1 MNTQFIS
8 IPFQPSLAETMTA
21 LKIDPEMEDEFCD
34 VYNECISTARPKA
47 VFCLTSVRQEQDETV
62 MGDERFR
69 SRIMQVNMQKVGRAF
84 PYAVSCGRE
93 LYELAQSKAD
103 PLERWWVDS
112 FSQYAMRAVD
122 KKMTRV
128 LTETYRLGRTARM
141 NPGSLPDF
149 PITCQRAL
157 FRLLD
162 DGAAQIGLEL
172 TSSCLM
178 LPYKSVSGIIYET
191 DAVYENCMLCPR
203 ENCPTRRAPY
213 DAAMGSA
220 TYHLPNT
227 GGESGENRQ

>member
-8 IPFQPSLAETMTA
+8 IPFEPTLAEAMTM
-21 LKIDPEMEDEFCD
+21 LKIDPEMEDEFRD
-34 VYNECISTARPKA
+34 VYAECVSLARPKA
-47 VFCLTSVRQEQDETV
+47 VFCLVSVYQDQDQTV
-62 MGDERFR
+62 IGEERFR

-93 LYELAQSKAD
+93 LYELAQSKSD
-103 PLERWWVDS
+103 PLERWWVDC

-122 KKMTRV
+122 KEMTRV
-128 LTETYRLGRTARM
+128 LGHTARM

-162 DGAAQIGLEL
+162 SGTSQIGLEL

-178 LPYKSVSGIIYET
+178 LPYKSVSGIAYET
-191 DAVYENCMLCPR
+191 DAIYENCMLCPR

-213 DAAMGSA
+213 DAAMGLA
-220 TYHLPNT
+220 TYHLPDADS
-227 GGESGENRQ
+227 E

>member
-8 IPFQPSLAETMTA
+8 IPFEPTLAETMTM
-21 LKIDPEMEDEFCD
+21 LKIDPEMEDEFRD
-34 VYNECISTARPKA
+34 VYEECISVACPKA
-47 VFCLTSVRQEQDETV
+47 VFCLVSVYQEQNQTV
-62 MGDERFR
+62 IGEERFL

-93 LYELAQSKAD
+93 LNELAQSKTD
-103 PLERWWVDS
+103 PLERWWVDC

-122 KKMTRV
+122 KEMTRV
-128 LTETYRLGRTARM
+128 LTETYRLGHTARM

-162 DGAAQIGLEL
+162 SGTSQIGLEL

-178 LPYKSVSGIIYET
+178 LPYKSVSGIAYET
-191 DAVYENCMLCPR
+191 DAIYENCMLCPR

-213 DAAMGSA
+213 DAAMGLT
-220 TYHLPNT
+220 TYHLPDADS
-227 GGESGENRQ
+227 E

>member
-1 MNTQFIS
+1 MNTKFIS
-8 IPFQPSLAETMTA
+8 ILFQPSLVETMTA
-21 LKIDPEMEDEFCD
+21 LKIDLEMEDEYCD
-34 VYNECISTARPKA
+34 VYEECISVARPKA
-47 VFCLTSVRQEQDETV
+47 VFCLTPVRQEQNETV
-62 MGDERFR
+62 IGEERFR

-93 LYELAQSKAD
+93 LYELAQGKAD

-122 KKMTRV
+122 KEMTRV
-128 LTETYRLGRTARM
+128 LTEAYRLGHTARM

-203 ENCPTRRAPY
+203 VNCPTRRAPY
-213 DAAMGSA
+213 DAAMGST
-220 TYHLPNT
+220 TYHLSDAD
-227 GGESGENRQ
+227 SGTEEAEQ

>member
-8 IPFQPSLAETMTA
+8 IPFQPSLAETMTM

-34 VYNECISTARPKA
+34 VYEECIAVARPKA
-47 VFCLTSVRQEQDETV
+47 VFCLTPVRQEQNETV
-62 MGDERFR
+62 IGEERFR

-93 LYELAQSKAD
+93 LYELAQSKDD
-103 PLERWWVDS
+103 PLERWWVDC
-112 FSQYAMRAVD
+112 FSQFAMREVD
-122 KKMTRV
+122 NEMTRV
-128 LTETYRLGRTARM
+128 LAETYRLGHTARM

-157 FRLLD
+157 FRLLG
-162 DGAAQIGLEL
+162 DGAAKIGLEL
-172 TSSCLM
+172 TSTCLM
-178 LPYKSVSGIIYET
+178 LPYKSVSGIAYET

-213 DAAMGSA
+213 DAAMGST
-220 TYHLPNT
+220 TYHLSDA
-227 GGESGENRQ
+227 GSGAEETAQ

>member
-8 IPFQPSLAETMTA
+8 ISFQPTLAETMTM
-21 LKIDPEMEDEFCD
+21 LRIDPEMEDEFRD
-34 VYNECISTARPKA
+34 VYEECISVACPKA
-47 VFCLTSVRQEQDETV
+47 VFCLVPVYQEQDQTV
-62 MGDERFR
+62 IVEERFR

-93 LYELAQSKAD
+93 LYELAQSKGD

-122 KKMTRV
+122 EEMTRV
-128 LTETYRLGRTARM
+128 LTETYRLGHTARM

-149 PITCQRAL
+149 PITSQRAL

-162 DGAAQIGLEL
+162 SGPSQIGLEL
-172 TSSCLM
+172 RSTCLM
-178 LPYKSVSGIIYET
+178 LPYKSVSGIAYET
-191 DAVYENCMLCPR
+191 DAIYENCMLCPR

-213 DAAMGSA
+213 DAAMGLT
-220 TYHLPNT
+220 TYHLPDADS
-227 GGESGENRQ
+227 E